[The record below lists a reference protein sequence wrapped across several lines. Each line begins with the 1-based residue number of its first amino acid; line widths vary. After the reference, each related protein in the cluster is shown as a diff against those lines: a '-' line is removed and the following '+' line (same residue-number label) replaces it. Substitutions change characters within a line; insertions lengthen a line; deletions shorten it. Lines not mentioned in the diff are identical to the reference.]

1 MAQPLR
7 GLLAG
12 GVPCR
17 CHWLR
22 ADRPEALGRVVAVQE
37 AALLIQELLAQVF
50 PGVEAD
56 FPEFLQVLATLMG
69 LAQAQA
75 QAWVWGVVWVLGP
88 VVALAQVQ
96 GGQGM
101 PGREAAVPA
110 PPCGCP

>member
-1 MAQPLR
+1 ML
-7 GLLAG
+7 
-12 GVPCR
+12 CR

>member
-1 MAQPLR
+1 ML
-7 GLLAG
+7 
-12 GVPCR
+12 CR

-22 ADRPEALGRVVAVQE
+22 ADRLEALARVVVLVVAVQE
-37 AALLIQELLAQVF
+37 AVLLIQELLAQVS
-50 PGVEAD
+50 PGV
-56 FPEFLQVLATLMG
+56 PEFLQVLATLMG